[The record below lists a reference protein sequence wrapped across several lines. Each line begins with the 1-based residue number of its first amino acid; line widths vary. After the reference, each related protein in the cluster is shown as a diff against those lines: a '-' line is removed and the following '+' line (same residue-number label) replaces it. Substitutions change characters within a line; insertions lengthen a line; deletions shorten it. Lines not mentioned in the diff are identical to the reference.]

1 MVYLKDANED
11 SEANGYCGEPSI
23 IDQPGIR
30 KAAIWQPTLATS
42 YKSSGEIL
50 STDNFFQDYKYFYG
64 KPDCNN
70 ELLVISENEGEEY
83 FFHEDGN
90 LDFKGQRFNYTQY
103 CVATIGKYSKSLYIW
118 QTLLHIIL

>member
-1 MVYLKDANED
+1 MVYDEIGNFNPNK
-11 SEANGYCGEPSI
+11 NGYCRKLDTTKDPN
-23 IDQPGIR
+23 IR

-64 KPDCNN
+64 KPDCNT
-70 ELLVISENEGEEY
+70 ELVVIDEKLGEHY

-103 CVATIGKYSKSLYIW
+103 CVATLGKLI
-118 QTLLHIIL
+118 QLLIQNIIYLMRG

>member
-1 MVYLKDANED
+1 MVYHKDADHN
-11 SEANGYCGEPSI
+11 SNINGYCKNPEVL
-23 IDQPGIR
+23 DTQNVR

-64 KPDCNN
+64 KPNCNN
-70 ELLVISENEGEEY
+70 ELLIIDEKRGENY

-103 CVATIGKYSKSLYIW
+103 CVATIGKLSFSNAPCF
-118 QTLLHIIL
+118 LLVL